1 MAAEQIRF
9 VADAQLT
16 LTACFVLPSTC
27 ERSHVPTSTDS
38 RKMPELAPRLVE
50 KGSQTVGSDATQRQQ
65 TIEAMREQH
74 TIQAQ
79 HAAVRA
85 SGLCAV
91 QAASYKGGRCLLR

>member
-50 KGSQTVGSDATQRQQ
+50 KGSQTVGSDAR
-65 TIEAMREQH
+65 AAYH
-74 TIQAQ
+74 TGTACSCTCQW
-79 HAAVRA
+79 AVRRA
-85 SGLCAV
+85 SSVV
-91 QAASYKGGRCLLR
+91 QRR